1 MGRGI
6 KMEVQQLNTLLN
18 LLNEFNMENS
28 VDMDSVD
35 STIEAVKLAIRESEE
50 N

>member
-1 MGRGI
+1 
-6 KMEVQQLNTLLN
+6 MEVQQLNTLLN
-18 LLNEFNMENS
+18 LLNEFN
-28 VDMDSVD
+28 MDSVD

>member
-1 MGRGI
+1 
-6 KMEVQQLNTLLN
+6 MEVQQLNTLLN

-35 STIEAVKLAIRESEE
+35 TTIEAVKLAIRESEE

>member
-1 MGRGI
+1 MDG
-6 KMEVQQLNTLLN
+6 QQLNVLLN

-28 VDMDSVD
+28 VDMDSID
-35 STIEAVKLAIRESEE
+35 STIEAVKLAIRENKE

>member
-1 MGRGI
+1 MD
-6 KMEVQQLNTLLN
+6 VQQLNTLLN

>member
-1 MGRGI
+1 
-6 KMEVQQLNTLLN
+6 MEVQQLNTLLN

-28 VDMDSVD
+28 VDMDSID
-35 STIEAVKLAIRESEE
+35 STIEAVKLAIRESEV

>member
-1 MGRGI
+1 
-6 KMEVQQLNTLLN
+6 MEVQQLNTLLN

>member
-1 MGRGI
+1 
-6 KMEVQQLNTLLN
+6 MEVQQLNTLLN

-35 STIEAVKLAIRESEE
+35 ITIEAVKLAIRESEE

>member
-1 MGRGI
+1 
-6 KMEVQQLNTLLN
+6 MEVQQLNTLLN

-35 STIEAVKLAIRESEE
+35 STIEAVKLAICESEE

>member
-1 MGRGI
+1 MD
-6 KMEVQQLNTLLN
+6 VQQLNTLLN

-28 VDMDSVD
+28 VDIDSVD

>member
-1 MGRGI
+1 
-6 KMEVQQLNTLLN
+6 MEVQQLNALLN

-35 STIEAVKLAIRESEE
+35 STIEAVKLAIRENEE
-50 N
+50 D